1 MYIVLKKFLFELLFD
16 NSYIRFKMYIVL
28 LNFSFEFFL
37 LEIIVRSSNI
47 YMTDKISIVNAYMLF
62 KHIFNIKNY
71 KKYEYLHN

>member
-62 KHIFNIKNY
+62 KHIFTIKNY